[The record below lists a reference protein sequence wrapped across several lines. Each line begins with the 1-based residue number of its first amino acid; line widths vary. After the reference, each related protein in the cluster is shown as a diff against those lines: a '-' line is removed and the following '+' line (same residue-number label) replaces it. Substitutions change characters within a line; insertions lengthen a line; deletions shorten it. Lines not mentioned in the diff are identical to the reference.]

1 MKETTRQRLDVSL
14 PVWAVFAKYNR
25 MLYTGKGD
33 NGTTKLFDC
42 PQGKRVSKSEFVF
55 EVLGTLDELNS
66 SLGYAKILSKKSK
79 DTLFIET
86 RKVFYEEILDKLQQN
101 LFCIQAE
108 LGGSDIHPTKT
119 HIDYLEKV
127 VHEVDTL
134 LPPIKSFVIPG
145 GGETGAYLDIAR
157 TIARRAER
165 GCVILRDKKERKID
179 DMSMQFLNRLS
190 SVLYAL
196 ARFAN
201 YQEGY
206 TEKRP
211 IYQ

>member
-1 MKETTRQRLDVSL
+1 MNLRAWV
-14 PVWAVFAKYNR
+14 VCVKYNF

-33 NGTTKLFDC
+33 KGTTKLFDC
-42 PQGKRVSKSEFVF
+42 PQGKRVSKSDFVF

-66 SLGYAKILSKKSK
+66 SIGYAKVLSKRSRVILSMG
-79 DTLFIET
+79 LH
-86 RKVFYEEILDKLQQN
+86 KVSYEEILEIFQQN

-108 LGGSDIHPTKT
+108 LGGSDIHVTED
-119 HIDYLEKV
+119 HVLYLEKII
-127 VHEVDTL
+127 HKIETL
-134 LPPIKSFVIPG
+134 LPPIKSFIVSG
-145 GGETGAYLDIAR
+145 GGETGAYLDVVR

-165 GCVILRDKKERKID
+165 QLVLLRDKKERTIGNESITF
-179 DMSMQFLNRLS
+179 MNRLS

-206 TEKRP
+206 SEKKP
-211 IYQ
+211 EYK